1 MNTQNTPI
9 HITQW
14 HGSFWRMILASLLLS
29 VSVTILIPTL
39 PLWMEYTNG
48 LTAEETGLAMGAFAL
63 GLYVPGGFCSY
74 LVQRFRR
81 NLVCVWAVMILAA
94 TMVAPLYMHGAPVW
108 AVCLLRAVQ
117 GAAFGLAEM
126 VLASTLVI
134 DACKSEQRTEANHS
148 ATWFGRFALS
158 IGPMVGLL
166 IISFTDFFTVAMVAL
181 GCLALTILLILSVHF
196 PFRTPEDNVP
206 LWCLDRF
213 FLIQGSP
220 LFLNLL
226 PITIAVGLLCS
237 LKIDAQFYG
246 FIMIGFL
253 LALLAQRFVFRNA
266 ELKSEIVSGLLLFG
280 ASLLIMIQA
289 PTSVLTAPM
298 LGLGIGLV
306 GSRFLLFFIKLSRHC
321 KRGTALSTFML
332 AWESGLALGIGM
344 GFVYFDNTHTQ
355 LLYWAIGFVVAAL
368 MLYLLWVHDWF
379 VKHKNR

>member
-9 HITQW
+9 HPKQW
-14 HGSFWRMILASLLLS
+14 HGSFWRMIIASLLLS
-29 VSVTILIPTL
+29 VSVTMLIPTL
-39 PLWMEYTNG
+39 PLWMEYKNG
-48 LTAEETGLAMGAFAL
+48 LTAQETGLAMGAFAL
-63 GLYVPGGFCSY
+63 GLYLPGGFCSY

-81 NLVCVWAVMILAA
+81 NLVCVWAVLVLAA
-94 TMVAPLYMHGAPVW
+94 TMLVPLYLHGATVW
-108 AVCLLRAVQ
+108 TVSALRIIQ

-166 IISFTDFFTVAMVAL
+166 ILNFTDFFMVAMVTL
-181 GCLALTILLILSVHF
+181 GCLLLTILLILSVHF
-196 PFRTPEDNVP
+196 PFRTPDDNVSI
-206 LWCLDRF
+206 WCLDRF
-213 FLIQGSP
+213 FLKEGWP
-220 LFLNLL
+220 LFINLL
-226 PITIAVGLLCS
+226 PITVAVGMLCS
-237 LKIDAQFYG
+237 LTIDAQFYG
-246 FIMIGFL
+246 FVMIGFL

-266 ELKSEIVSGLLLFG
+266 ELKSEIVSGLILFG
-280 ASLLIMIQA
+280 ASLLIMQQA

-332 AWESGLALGIGM
+332 SWESGLALGIGI
-344 GFVYFDNTHTQ
+344 GYYYFDNDHTQ
-355 LLYWAIGFVVAAL
+355 LLNWSIGLVVFSL
-368 MLYLLWVHDWF
+368 VLYLLCVHDWF

>member
-14 HGSFWRMILASLLLS
+14 HGSFWRMIMASLLLS

-94 TMVAPLYMHGAPVW
+94 TMVAPLYMHGASVW

-321 KRGTALSTFML
+321 KRGTSQSMYFLG
-332 AWESGLALGIGM
+332 WETGVALGIGLGYSIFM
-344 GFVYFDNTHTQ
+344 NDDKN
-355 LLYWAIGFVVAAL
+355 LLITATVLTVVALL
-368 MLYLLWVHDWF
+368 MYNYYTHRWF
-379 VKHKNR
+379 LENKNR

>member
-1 MNTQNTPI
+1 
-9 HITQW
+9 
-14 HGSFWRMILASLLLS
+14 
-29 VSVTILIPTL
+29 
-39 PLWMEYTNG
+39 MEYTNG
-48 LTAEETGLAMGAFAL
+48 LTAEETGLAMGSFAL

-81 NLVCVWAVMILAA
+81 NLVCVWAVAVLAVTMI
-94 TMVAPLYMHGAPVW
+94 VPLYLHGASVW
-108 AVCLLRAVQ
+108 TVCMLRVVQ

-134 DACKSEQRTEANHS
+134 DASKSEQRTEANHS

-166 IISFTDFFTVAMVAL
+166 IISFADFFTVAMVAL
-181 GCLALTILLILSVHF
+181 GCLTLTILLILSVHF
-196 PFRTPEDNVP
+196 PFRTPEHNVSI
-206 LWCLDRF
+206 WCLDRF
-213 FLIQGSP
+213 FLVQGWP
-220 LFLNLL
+220 LFMNLL

-237 LKIDAQFYG
+237 LEVDAQFYG

-253 LALLAQRFVFRNA
+253 LALLAQRFVFRDA

-280 ASLLIMIQA
+280 AALLIMLQS
-289 PTSVLTAPM
+289 PSSVLTAPM

-332 AWESGLALGIGM
+332 AWESGLAMGIDA
-344 GFVYFDNTHTQ
+344 GFIYFENSHTQ
-355 LLYWAIGFVVAAL
+355 LLYWAIGLVAGSL
-368 MLYLLWVHDWF
+368 LLYLLWVHDWF